1 LPARAIDHAAA
12 ALVRVYSFY
21 DSAVELVSE
30 FLKVDVE
37 RITQLPKGV
46 VGNADSVGLDEK
58 EQKAA

>member
-1 LPARAIDHAAA
+1 
-12 ALVRVYSFY
+12 VRVYSFY